1 MTDRQAQLDMLQR
14 QIQDLDKIYRQAA
27 QDLNTVRGHERLK
40 AWKTSTASLLSAH
53 VGEKEARQF
62 AALTPGPSFTN
73 DLLEE
78 LSDAVEPSRSF
89 LVALMTTLKKA
100 P

>member
-1 MTDRQAQLDMLQR
+1 MNDRSPALDLLDR
-14 QIQDLDKIYRQAA
+14 QIQELDKIYRQAA

-40 AWKTSTASLLSAH
+40 AWKNSTVTLLTTH
-53 VGEKEARQF
+53 LGEAEARKL

-78 LSDAVEPSRSF
+78 LSDAIEPYRNF
-89 LVALMTTLKKA
+89 LVALAAKLKKA